1 MPDICGIE
9 LLTKTRVAL
18 TASEKDGKRAG
29 VQKKKKNLNRQ
40 KGREYSE
47 ERIPSRPK
55 SYC

>member
-29 VQKKKKNLNRQ
+29 VQKKKKFKQ
-40 KGREYSE
+40 AKGEGV
-47 ERIPSRPK
+47 
-55 SYC
+55 